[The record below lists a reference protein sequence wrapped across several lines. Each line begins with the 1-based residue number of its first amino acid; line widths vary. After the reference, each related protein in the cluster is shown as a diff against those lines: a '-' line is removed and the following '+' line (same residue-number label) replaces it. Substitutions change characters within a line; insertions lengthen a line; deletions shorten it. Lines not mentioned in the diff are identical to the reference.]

1 MLKKLLHKIGEFN
14 TWLWRMSTGKR
25 ISTHAVSTSKDT
37 KLLTTSDASYEK
49 KLKNFLKTKEGQLMK
64 SEMIIKAGTE
74 MLTTIAPKVQQ
85 VDTMPERMLMSLALQ
100 EFAVVVQRNDKIIRN
115 LKMPSKSKKIS

>member
-1 MLKKLLHKIGEFN
+1 
-14 TWLWRMSTGKR
+14 
-25 ISTHAVSTSKDT
+25 
-37 KLLTTSDASYEK
+37 
-49 KLKNFLKTKEGQLMK
+49 MK

>member
-1 MLKKLLHKIGEFN
+1 
-14 TWLWRMSTGKR
+14 MSTGKR

-85 VDTMPERMLMSLALQ
+85 ADTMPERMLMSLALH
-100 EFAVVVQRNDKIIRN
+100 EFA
-115 LKMPSKSKKIS
+115 